1 MNPDKVYI
9 PSESIYD
16 DTDKMREL
24 RAKLQMDH
32 EAELAEL
39 AEDDVDTREKLE
51 ADLIAMVTSWKDYDG
66 NYMRVY
72 GSVAYAQVKELL
84 DRQADITEQESRNYQ
99 AERIDELLRQRD
111 QLRNELNTLNLAYE
125 TLRAE
130 STRTDDGWMRLP
142 VDADGEVVHIGDTI
156 TDGVLRKAEVI
167 GVNERDVF
175 FHDDGRVK
183 RNRANSWRRYVEP
196 EPRTIEDVLSDC
208 CNEWNMHA
216 GKDWESSVYAKYA
229 AELRELMGGAE

>member
-1 MNPDKVYI
+1 MHEV
-9 PSESIYD
+9 D
-16 DTDKMREL
+16 DM
-24 RAKLQMDH
+24 
-32 EAELAEL
+32 
-39 AEDDVDTREKLE
+39 DTREKLE

-99 AERIDELLRQRD
+99 AERIDELLKQRD
-111 QLRNELNTLNLAYE
+111 EALRAMGAAQDAMELARDERDELRDSLAYLKDVERENDKLRNELNTLDLAYE

-175 FHDDGRVK
+175 FHDDGHVK
-183 RNRANSWRRYVEP
+183 RNRAKSWRRYVEP
-196 EPRTIEDVLSDC
+196 EPRTIEDVLADFAYRVCDMGNVADS
-208 CNEWNMHA
+208 EF
-216 GKDWESSVYAKYA
+216 ERYA
-229 AELRELMGGAE
+229 AELRQMMNY